1 MLIKQ
6 IPFFTDL
13 NEEEIKKLENISVL
27 KSYKRDEFLFMEGE
41 EAKWFNVLLKG
52 TIKIYKTTPKGK
64 EIFLHTITPIS
75 LVAELVNFENIPY
88 PASGIFLSD
97 SEVLRINYHKFET
110 EFLQNP
116 KICFKLL
123 KSMASKL
130 RIMNNVLQNELTLK
144 SDAKVAKF
152 IVENHELFSTL
163 KHVQIASI
171 LNITPETFSRIIAQ
185 FKQQNLIK
193 FDDNLNLIFKD
204 NEKLISIFNQ

>member
-1 MLIKQ
+1 MIKQ

-193 FDDNLNLIFKD
+193 FDNNLNLIFKD

>member
-193 FDDNLNLIFKD
+193 FDNNLNLIFKD

>member
-27 KSYKRDEFLFMEGE
+27 KNYKRDEFLFMEGE

-171 LNITPETFSRIIAQ
+171 LNITPETFSRIITQ

-193 FDDNLNLIFKD
+193 FDDNLNLVFKD
-204 NEKLISIFNQ
+204 NEKLMNIFNV

>member
-1 MLIKQ
+1 MIKQ

>member
-1 MLIKQ
+1 MIKQ

-27 KSYKRDEFLFMEGE
+27 KSYKRDEFLFIEGE

>member
-1 MLIKQ
+1 MIKQ

-27 KSYKRDEFLFMEGE
+27 KSYKRDEFLFIEGE

-193 FDDNLNLIFKD
+193 FDNNLNLIFKD

>member
-27 KSYKRDEFLFMEGE
+27 KSYKRDEFLFIEGE